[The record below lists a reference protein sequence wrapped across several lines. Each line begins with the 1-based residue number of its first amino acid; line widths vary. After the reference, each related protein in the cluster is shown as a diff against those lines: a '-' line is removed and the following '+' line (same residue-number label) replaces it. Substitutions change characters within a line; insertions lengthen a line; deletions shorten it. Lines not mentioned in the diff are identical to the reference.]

1 MNAKNELLSAI
12 APLTYPIQSR
22 SEKKISDNEKVKIL
36 SAVEQLEDQNPH
48 PQPFKNPQLLQGN
61 WRLLYTSSKS
71 LLGLNNIPLLEV
83 DTVFQSISVNPQ
95 KVYNIAEI
103 KGLPFLDSVII
114 AIAKWEQVDQKRI
127 SVKFNRTIIG
137 LKNLLNYQS
146 PQQFI
151 TKIQNNQKFYPFD
164 ISINKNFNTNSNGW
178 LEITYLDQDLRISR
192 GNQGSIFIL
201 SKSSAQHK

>member
-83 DTVFQSISVNPQ
+83 DTIFQSISVNPQ
-95 KVYNIAEI
+95 QVYNIAEI

-151 TKIQNNQKFYPFD
+151 TKIHNNQKFYPFD
-164 ISINKNFNTNSNGW
+164 ISINKNFNTSSNGW

>member
-12 APLTYPIQSR
+12 APFTYPIQSQLG
-22 SEKKISDNEKVKIL
+22 KNISDNDKVKIL
-36 SAVEQLEDQNPH
+36 SAVEQLEDQNPN
-48 PQPFKNPQLLQGN
+48 PQPLNNPPLLQGN

-71 LLGLNNIPLLEV
+71 LLGLNNIPFLEV
-83 DTVFQSISVNPQ
+83 DRIFQCISINPQ

-103 KGLPFLDSVII
+103 KGLPFLDSVIV
-114 AIAKWEQVDQKRI
+114 AIATWEQVDQKRI

-164 ISINKNFNTNSNGW
+164 ISLNLNTDNNGW
-178 LEITYLDQDLRISR
+178 LETTYLDQDLRISR

-201 SKSSAQHK
+201 SKS